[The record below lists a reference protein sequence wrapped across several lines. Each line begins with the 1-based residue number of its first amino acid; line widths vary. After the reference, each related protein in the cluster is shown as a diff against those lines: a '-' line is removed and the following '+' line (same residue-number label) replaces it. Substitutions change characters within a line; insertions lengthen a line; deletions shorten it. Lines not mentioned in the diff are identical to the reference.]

1 MKKFRKRG
9 FLLYFSIRAMFCRK
23 NSAGDGIF
31 FLKTVRMCDPHR
43 SDHTSNGK
51 GEKKMDALNQAIAQI
66 SDVLWNSVLLFLL
79 VGTGVYFSVRT
90 RFVQVRKFKTA
101 WNRVFG
107 GFSLKGKKAGKD
119 GMTSFQA
126 LATAIAAQV
135 GTGNIA
141 GVAGAIAI
149 GGPGAIFWMWV
160 AALLGMVV
168 KFAEVVLA
176 VRYREPDAQGG
187 YRGGPM
193 YYIKNGLG
201 PKWAWL
207 GGLFCAFGMVA
218 AFGVGNST
226 QISTAVASINQALCF
241 VGLTPSFYGNL
252 AMGLIAGAIVALV
265 ILGGAK
271 RIGAVAEYLIPV
283 MSLGYIA
290 LSLGALF
297 QNAGAI
303 PGALK
308 AIFAGAF
315 SPAAFT
321 GGAVGTMFL
330 ALRIGVSRG
339 VFTNEAGMGTAS
351 IAHAGANTRHPAEQG
366 LYGIFEVFADTLVI
380 CTMTALVILTSGIPI
395 PYGADAGAELTVSA
409 FVSVYGGWVTIFLAL
424 SMALF
429 AFATIL
435 GWGLYGLRCAEY
447 LLGNRSFRPFAL
459 AHAATTVLGALLA
472 PALLWELAEAVNGL
486 MAIPNLIALAALSPE
501 VFRLTNAY
509 FHAQQKS
516 PARCE
521 AACTTASPDHI
532 SPVKP
537 DGKAFPSQ
545 HRPA

>member
-1 MKKFRKRG
+1 M
-9 FLLYFSIRAMFCRK
+9 LE
-23 NSAGDGIF
+23 IF
-31 FLKTVRMCDPHR
+31 
-43 SDHTSNGK
+43 TSLIQ
-51 GEKKMDALNQAIAQI
+51 ALNRVVWGIPALILI
-66 SDVLWNSVLLFLL
+66 LG
-79 VGTGVYFSVRT
+79 VGLYYSFRT
-90 RFVQVRKFKTA
+90 RFLQIRKL
-101 WNRVFG
+101 
-107 GFSLKGKKAGKD
+107 GFSLRSIWNKLRQKPEAG
-119 GMTSFQA
+119 GVSPFQA
-126 LATAIAAQV
+126 VCTALAATV

-149 GGPGAIFWMWV
+149 GGPGSIFWMWV

-226 QISTAVASINQALCF
+226 QISTAVASINEALCF

-532 SPVKP
+532 SPIKP
-537 DGKAFPSQ
+537 DGKALPSQ